1 MLLTTN
7 NRIKSKN
14 RVKLAILKELT
25 RASKDLYNKALYT
38 IRQHF
43 FEHKEYLNYTKVYH
57 LLKSS
62 DEYKRLPSNASQQTL
77 KQADNA
83 FKSFFKL
90 LKAKK
95 DTKVHIPRY
104 LDKDGHYKV
113 IYTKAHLKIV
123 DNGYIRLSLPKHI
136 KERYNV
142 NFIYFKI
149 PKHNINK
156 NIKEVHIL
164 PYKPHYKI
172 SFVYSDGDRNYKH
185 YHTDDI
191 MGIDLG
197 IDNLATI
204 VTRYDKPLIL
214 DGKSLK
220 SKNRYFNKKI
230 SVLQSS
236 ITKGKSPKEN
246 KNSPLFKKLHI
257 WQSRRQN
264 YIKDY
269 LHKTA
274 TKIINIA
281 IERGIKTIAIGYNK
295 EWKQKCDLGRKNN
308 EKFLSIPHSKLLHYI
323 KYRATQHNIEV
334 IETEES
340 YTSKCDALALKE
352 IQKHQSYKGKRVKRG
367 LFQSSVG
374 KLINADVNGAL
385 NILRKSVACD
395 SLIQEIASRGLVFQ
409 PVRVYLHPYKSSCKR
424 SPRYN

>member
-1 MLLTTN
+1 M
-7 NRIKSKN
+7 
-14 RVKLAILKELT
+14 
-25 RASKDLYNKALYT
+25 
-38 IRQHF
+38 Q
-43 FEHKEYLNYTKVYH
+43 
-57 LLKSS
+57 
-62 DEYKRLPSNASQQTL
+62 SN
-77 KQADNA
+77 
-83 FKSFFKL
+83 
-90 LKAKK
+90 
-95 DTKVHIPRY
+95 
-104 LDKDGHYKV
+104 
-113 IYTKAHLKIV
+113 
-123 DNGYIRLSLPKHI
+123 
-136 KERYNV
+136 
-142 NFIYFKI
+142 
-149 PKHNINK
+149 
-156 NIKEVHIL
+156 
-164 PYKPHYKI
+164 
-172 SFVYSDGDRNYKH
+172 
-185 YHTDDI
+185 
-191 MGIDLG
+191 
-197 IDNLATI
+197 
-204 VTRYDKPLIL
+204 
-214 DGKSLK
+214 
-220 SKNRYFNKKI
+220 
-230 SVLQSS
+230 

-257 WQSRRQN
+257 WRSRRQN

-281 IERGIKTIAIGYNK
+281 IEKGIKTIAIGYNK

-352 IQKHQSYKGKRVKRG
+352 IQKHQSYKGKRVERG
-367 LFQSSVG
+367 VFQSSVG

>member
-1 MLLTTN
+1 
-7 NRIKSKN
+7 
-14 RVKLAILKELT
+14 
-25 RASKDLYNKALYT
+25 
-38 IRQHF
+38 
-43 FEHKEYLNYTKVYH
+43 
-57 LLKSS
+57 
-62 DEYKRLPSNASQQTL
+62 L

-149 PKHNINK
+149 PKHIINK

-340 YTSKCDALALKE
+340 YTSKCDVLALKE